1 MFTPNDFGQ
10 MIFDMKY
17 AAPGE
22 KIWQQRCKVVAD
34 HISSCE
40 NEENRP
46 KIRDRFYK
54 VQSDGDL
61 VPGGRILF
69 GSGRARY
76 NLLNCYVIVPEDSV
90 ASIGKTIQDMYKIS
104 CAGGGIGFNFSKI
117 RPKGDDIQN
126 IKHSAPGSVS
136 VMKMINEIGNHVRA
150 GKNRRTA
157 LMGILDV
164 THPDILEFLHV
175 KLDLNQLENFNIS
188 VGITD
193 RFIEACENGEDW
205 HFTFH
210 NKKYYIFVG
219 DRISPKL
226 DENGVDTGEK
236 ITSKVRVVAT
246 SAEDALERAKQ
257 HYLNDF
263 RDQFENFELRPL
275 KAMEL
280 FAQIWDNAVKSGD
293 PGIFNVSKAN
303 SYTNVG
309 YFEEMNATNPC
320 GEIPLPSYGNC
331 CLGHVN
337 LANMVDENGEFN
349 WKRFAAAVRAGIRFL
364 DNVLDVNTYPVQETR
379 EVAHKSRRIG
389 LGVLGYHYML
399 IKLGI
404 KYGSERCLEFTERL
418 AQTFRDEAY
427 KTSVYI
433 AKEKGPFAAFDAKK
447 FLNEGFAKT
456 LPARIRFLI
465 KKYGIRN
472 AVMLTS
478 APTGT
483 TSIVL
488 GVSSGIEPIFAP
500 MYFRRFRKANTWA
513 QEVVL
518 DPLFK
523 EYLEAKKP
531 LEHFVGA
538 YDVTPEEH
546 MAVQAVWQRYL
557 DSAISKTINLPE
569 DAKAVDLVS
578 DALNY
583 MPELKGLTIYRAGS
597 KGNEPLAAIPTTA
610 ENIRKYGFAADTSE
624 NASAE
629 VCKIGGDCG

>member
-1 MFTPNDFGQ
+1 MFTPNEFGQ
-10 MIFDMKY
+10 MIFEMKY

-22 KIWQQRCKVVAD
+22 STWQQRCKVVAD

-40 NEENRP
+40 NEENRQ
-46 KIRDRFYK
+46 KVRDKFYK
-54 VQSDGDL
+54 VLSEGDL

-76 NLLNCYVIVPEDSV
+76 NLLNCYVIVPDDSV

-126 IKHSAPGSVS
+126 IRNSAPGSVS

-210 NKKYYIFVG
+210 NRKYYIYVG
-219 DRISPKL
+219 DRVSPKL

-236 ITSKVRVVAT
+236 IRTKVRVVGLSPT
-246 SAEDALERAKQ
+246 EAEERAKQ
-257 HYLNDF
+257 HYLEDF
-263 RDQFENFELRPL
+263 RDQFENFELHPL

-280 FAQIWDNAVKSGD
+280 FALIWDNAVRSGD
-293 PGIFNVSKAN
+293 PGIYNVSKAN
-303 SYTNVG
+303 THTNVS
-309 YFEEMNATNPC
+309 YFENMAATNPC

-337 LANMVDENGEFN
+337 LANMVDEDGNFN
-349 WKRFAAAVRAGIRFL
+349 WKRLAAAVRAGIRFL

-404 KYGSERCLEFTERL
+404 KYGSEQCLEFTERL

-427 KTSVYI
+427 KTSIYI
-433 AKEKGPFAAFDAKK
+433 AKEKGSFSAFDSKK
-447 FLNEGFAKT
+447 YLDESFAKQ

-465 KKYGIRN
+465 KKHGIRN

-488 GVSSGIEPIFAP
+488 GVSSGIELIFAL
-500 MYFRRFRKANTWA
+500 RWC
-513 QEVVL
+513 
-518 DPLFK
+518 
-523 EYLEAKKP
+523 
-531 LEHFVGA
+531 
-538 YDVTPEEH
+538 
-546 MAVQAVWQRYL
+546 
-557 DSAISKTINLPE
+557 I
-569 DAKAVDLVS
+569 
-578 DALNY
+578 
-583 MPELKGLTIYRAGS
+583 
-597 KGNEPLAAIPTTA
+597 
-610 ENIRKYGFAADTSE
+610 
-624 NASAE
+624 
-629 VCKIGGDCG
+629 